1 MPQKNSPDLPPMEPA
16 EATINTFLVD
26 VFNDVL
32 RLENESLRRS
42 GCRQL
47 SVSEL
52 HMLEAVQS
60 GAAGMGELAERLSL
74 SPGSV
79 TIAAKTLEQKGYLVR
94 RRSQTDRRRVTV
106 CLTPRAEDA
115 LAYHAA
121 FHRRLIGAVSAEL
134 SVQQMNALGDAL
146 RTLHTFFKGY
156 APGGIV

>member
-1 MPQKNSPDLPPMEPA
+1 MPQRSTVSPPPMTPTE
-16 EATINTFLVD
+16 EVINTFLVD

-52 HMLEAVQS
+52 HMLEAVQG

-94 RRSQTDRRRVTV
+94 SRSQTDRRRVTV
-106 CLTPRAEDA
+106 SLTPRAEGA

-121 FHRRLIGAVSAEL
+121 FHRQLIGAVSAAL
-134 SVQQMNALGDAL
+134 GQQQLETLGDAL
-146 RTLHTFFKGY
+146 RTLHTFFKDY